1 MIMIREE
8 LLHPMI
14 SHFPI
19 VMFSLALFSKS
30 LELLTFT
37 KFSDFS
43 KRLNFLSKSLI
54 FTAPLFFLITIYL
67 GDIAT
72 EIIKGDFC
80 EYYLIAKHEEYG
92 YYALYFFIGSLIFES
107 LSEVFKNKRMLCHFV
122 VLLTLIGGNYYIFK
136 TAHLGAKLVY
146 EKGAAVDVAPKCN

>member
-1 MIMIREE
+1 MIREE

-19 VMFSLALFSKS
+19 AMFSLALVTKS
-30 LELLTFT
+30 LELLTYS
-37 KFSDFS
+37 KYRDFS
-43 KRLNFLSKSLI
+43 KKVNFLSKSLI

-72 EIIKGDFC
+72 EIIKSNFC
-80 EYYLIAKHEEYG
+80 ESYLIPKHEELG

-107 LSEVFKNKRMLCHFV
+107 LSEVFKDKKIICNSII
-122 VLLTLIGGNYYIFK
+122 LLTLIGGNYFLFQ

-146 EKGAAVDVAPKCN
+146 EKGAAVNVAPKCD